1 MASEGVVEKAQIE
14 KNDKKTVNA
23 WCMYDWANSVYSLTI
38 TTAVFPAYFLSV
50 TKTKLPDGS
59 QSDLTNFFSLQLENS
74 VLYSYTLSIA
84 FLISAFLGP
93 LLGGIAD
100 YSGKKKQFMK
110 FFSTLGAVSC
120 ASLFFFNS
128 SNIEFG
134 VLAFGLAGIG
144 YAGSL
149 VYYNSYLPDIVT
161 EDRFDKVSA
170 KGFSLG
176 YAGSVLLLIFN
187 LVMIL
192 QPELFGIDPE
202 NGALPAKISFMT
214 VGVWWFSFATYT
226 FTYLPNPPKKYS
238 SEALLTKGFKELI
251 KVTKQMKSLPYIKTF
266 LMAFFIYSM
275 GVQTVM
281 YLATIFGEK
290 VVGMEMAEL
299 IFVVLILQL
308 VAIGGAYLF
317 SVISSKIGNI
327 KTLTISLTV
336 WVGVCLAAYF
346 IGPGDNLLFY
356 FLAVFVG
363 LVMGG
368 VQSLSRST
376 YSKFVPN
383 DSNDKAS
390 YFSLYE
396 FVEKLG
402 IVLGTFVYGI
412 VEQLTGSMNLSA
424 LVLGVFFVAGM
435 IVLSRIPSQS
445 SYNTVLKS

>member
-1 MASEGVVEKAQIE
+1 MALGGDTKALHQG
-14 KNDKKTVNA
+14 KNNKKTINA

-50 TKTKLPDGS
+50 TKTTLADGTES
-59 QSDLTNFFSLQLENS
+59 GLTSFFGLQLENS
-74 VLYSYTLSIA
+74 VLYSYTLSVA

-110 FFSTLGAVSC
+110 FFSTLGAISC

-134 VLAFGLAGIG
+134 VFAFGLAGIG

-161 EDRFDKVSA
+161 EDRFDDVSA

-176 YAGSVLLLIFN
+176 YGGSVLLLIFN

-192 QPELFGIDPE
+192 KPELFGIHPAD
-202 NGALPAKISFMT
+202 GALPAKISFLT
-214 VGVWWFSFATYT
+214 VGAWWFLFALYT
-226 FTYLPNPPKKYS
+226 FKHLPNPPKKTTS
-238 SEALLTKGFKELI
+238 GGLLTKGFKELM
-251 KVTKQMKSLPYIKTF
+251 KVTRQMNSLPYIKTF
-266 LMAFFIYSM
+266 LLAFFIYSM

-290 VVGMEMAEL
+290 VVGMKMAQL

-317 SVISSKIGNI
+317 SLISSKIGNV
-327 KTLTISLTV
+327 KTLSISLTV
-336 WVGVCLAAYF
+336 WIGVCVAAYF
-346 IGPGDNLLFY
+346 IGPGDNILFY
-356 FLAVFVG
+356 ILAVFVG

-383 DSNDKAS
+383 DSADKAS

-396 FVEKLG
+396 FVEKIG
-402 IVLGTFVYGI
+402 IVLGTLVYGI

-424 LVLGVFFVAGM
+424 LVLGVFFVVGM
-435 IVLSRIPSQS
+435 IILSRIPSKS
-445 SYNTVLKS
+445 SYNIILKS